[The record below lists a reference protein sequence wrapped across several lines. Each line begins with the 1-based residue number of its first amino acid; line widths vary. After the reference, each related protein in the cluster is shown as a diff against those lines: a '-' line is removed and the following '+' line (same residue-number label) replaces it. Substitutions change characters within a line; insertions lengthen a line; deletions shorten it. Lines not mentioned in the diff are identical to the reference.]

1 MLDIFH
7 TLECFA
13 CNYCGFICA
22 CEAACGEESKIDPL
36 RMFLQE
42 SFFQL
47 VRPAVGEA
55 AMSSN
60 DLLAAVHDIYEN
72 AKTQKNAFKTNTA
85 VKVLE
90 KETEKVMTA
99 VATWKILHMIPK
111 T

>member
-1 MLDIFH
+1 MTF
-7 TLECFA
+7 
-13 CNYCGFICA
+13 FILLNA
-22 CEAACGEESKIDPL
+22 LLAIIVDSYAHVKQHAAEESKIDPL

-72 AKTQKNAFKTNTA
+72 AKPRKRIQNKYGC
-85 VKVLE
+85 
-90 KETEKVMTA
+90 
-99 VATWKILHMIPK
+99 
-111 T
+111 